1 MFLNDLVDDASMEL
15 WIRRYDKDNDGLLK
29 YGEFVNA
36 LQPIMNYKHIK
47 IPVKRVLR
55 PPRVASYKITEIP
68 DELKTSFL
76 GLLKKN

>member
-1 MFLNDLVDDASMEL
+1 MEL

-36 LQPIMNYKHIK
+36 LQPIMNYKQIK
-47 IPVKRVLR
+47 IPVKRALA
-55 PPRVASYKITEIP
+55 PPRVASVKITEIP